1 MPRRAPPRVGSS
13 TKSSTVRSG
22 GDDRA
27 CCVPRAVHI
36 ADLPAGVARAIVRA
50 PTTVL
55 HRFQIALADVDR
67 SVYTDLDVRVA
78 RHPSEDVPFLLTRVL
93 AFALEHTE
101 GLEFGKGL
109 SDADEPA
116 VWQRAGDGRVLTWID
131 VGSPAPDRLHRAA
144 KLGAR
149 VVVYCHKRPDLLRQ
163 RCAKENVH
171 RADEIVVVEVP
182 SNLLDALGERLD
194 RNNRWDLSRHEGHV
208 TVVAGG
214 EAIDA
219 VLPSGPLVPPT

>member
-1 MPRRAPPRVGSS
+1 MPRRAHVSR
-13 TKSSTVRSG
+13 TLALRC
-22 GDDRA
+22 RA
-27 CCVPRAVHI
+27 CDRPR
-36 ADLPAGVARAIVRA
+36 

-93 AFALEHTE
+93 AFTLEHTA

-116 VWQRAGDGRVLTWID
+116 VWQRTGDGRVLTWID

-171 RADEIVVVEVP
+171 RAEEIVVVEVP
-182 SNLLDALGERLD
+182 SDLLDALGARLD

-214 EAIDA
+214 AAIDA
-219 VLPSGPLVPPT
+219 ALLSGPLAPPT